1 MRSKF
6 KMLAVAGALTA
17 FSPASAA
24 IFIYDSPGP
33 IQPSENVMLPQGQ
46 DALTITGVTNGT
58 HQVVKF
64 VSNNLENLITPANG
78 QARITTADGSLDG
91 LSFSLANPR
100 GKFQEV
106 EFNLF
111 DAVRGTRNVTL
122 QFNGGNTYVHQI
134 GDGQNY
140 FAAKATGTDF
150 LTSVSFDTDGAG
162 VKDIRQIRLGGISV
176 PEPAS
181 WAMMLAGF
189 GLVGG
194 AMRRRSSM
202 KVTLA

>member
-1 MRSKF
+1 MRKLVSS
-6 KMLAVAGALTA
+6 LVLATAAVAAT
-17 FSPASAA
+17 PASAA
-24 IFIYDSPGP
+24 ILIFDSAGP
-33 IQPSENVMLPQGQ
+33 VQPSENVLLPQGQ
-46 DALTITGVTNGT
+46 NALTITGLTNGT

-64 VSNNLENLITPANG
+64 VSLNSEKLMTPANG

-91 LSFSLANPR
+91 LSFGLDNPR
-100 GKFQEV
+100 GKFLEV

-122 QFNGGNTYVHQI
+122 TFNGGNTYTHSI
-134 GDGQNY
+134 ANGQNY
-140 FAAKATGTDF
+140 FAAKATGGDF
-150 LTSVSFDTDGAG
+150 LTSVAFDTDGAG

-194 AMRRRSSM
+194 AMRRRAPM